1 MLMVKDADFGIKRT
15 ATLPLAI
22 MDKLLVVFGEDDTVP
37 IPANLTPITQVN
49 MVDYFTYLFLLVVF
63 MKFFKT
69 KKQLILG
76 VFVFSSGHR
85 AQITCS
91 L

>member
-1 MLMVKDADFGIKRT
+1 MVKDADFGIKRT

-49 MVDYFTYLFLLVVF
+49 MVDCFLYLVLLAIWMILFMKMKQLVV
-63 MKFFKT
+63 
-69 KKQLILG
+69 G
-76 VFVFSSGHR
+76 VMVENLEVG
-85 AQITCS
+85 IKI
-91 L
+91 